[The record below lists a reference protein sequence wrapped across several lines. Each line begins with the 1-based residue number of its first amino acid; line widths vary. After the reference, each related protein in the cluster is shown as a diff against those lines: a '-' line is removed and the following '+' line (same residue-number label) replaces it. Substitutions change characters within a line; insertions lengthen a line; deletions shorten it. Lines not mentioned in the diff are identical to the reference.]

1 MLFDLLLVLVLLA
14 AIAAIVRT
22 LSRRRRAA
30 YDRWR
35 VRVRA
40 IQGGTAVE
48 IVRPGDQPL
57 RIALIDPA
65 DDQFS
70 TLLEEARAAAMERAV
85 ALNSVRESLLP

>member
-14 AIAAIVRT
+14 AIAAIVWT

>member
-1 MLFDLLLVLVLLA
+1 
-14 AIAAIVRT
+14 